1 LNTPTLKREW
11 RVKVA
16 SFTVRLIFHGSLT
29 FFLKADAGIERQLGE
44 KTSVK
49 DIVESCGVPHPEID
63 LILVDGQ
70 PVDFGFAASSAKS
83 IDIYPVDWKRC
94 TFFPEN
100 RLQTLHIDK
109 FVADGHLG
117 KLVRDLRLL
126 GFDVLYD
133 RAAQDRELVELASR
147 DRRALLTRDRRL
159 LMHSAVR
166 DGYYLR
172 SQKALEQTIE
182 VLQRFQIYSAL
193 APFTRCLSC
202 NALLQPVEKADVFE
216 RLEPLTKIYYER
228 FRRCEGCGQIYWQG
242 SHFDKLQA
250 RMEEVR
256 AAMATRVQ
264 RHNES

>member
-1 LNTPTLKREW
+1 MAP
-11 RVKVA
+11 
-16 SFTVRLIFHGSLT
+16 FTVRLAFHGSLT
-29 FFLKADAGIERQLGE
+29 FFLRPTADGGIERQLCE

-49 DIVESCGVPHPEID
+49 DIIESCGVPHPEVD

-70 PVDFGFAASSAKS
+70 PVDFGFALSSAKS
-83 IDIYPVDWKRC
+83 VDIYPVDWKRC
-94 TFFPEN
+94 TFFPQN
-100 RLQTLHIDK
+100 RLQTIHIEK

-133 RAAQDRELVELASR
+133 RAAQDRQLVELASS

-182 VLQRFQIYSAL
+182 VLQRFQLSSAL

-228 FRRCEGCGQIYWQG
+228 FRRCEGCAQIYWQG

-250 RMEEVR
+250 RVQEVR
-256 AAMATRVQ
+256 AAMATRAR
-264 RHNES
+264 RHDKA